1 MIPLVIINEV
11 TKHGFF
17 PPLSSI
23 NLIKTTG
30 IGESEIGKYRG
41 NCIFKQLF
49 FFNPSFIRSFMFL
62 L

>member
-23 NLIKTTG
+23 NLIKTTE
-30 IGESEIGKYRG
+30 IGERSVNIELTV
-41 NCIFKQLF
+41 FQQLSF
-49 FFNPSFIRSFMFL
+49 DPSFTKFYIPL
-62 L
+62 N

>member
-30 IGESEIGKYRG
+30 IGESEIGKYTEVTVFQTTFFLQS
-41 NCIFKQLF
+41 IFH
-49 FFNPSFIRSFMFL
+49 
-62 L
+62 